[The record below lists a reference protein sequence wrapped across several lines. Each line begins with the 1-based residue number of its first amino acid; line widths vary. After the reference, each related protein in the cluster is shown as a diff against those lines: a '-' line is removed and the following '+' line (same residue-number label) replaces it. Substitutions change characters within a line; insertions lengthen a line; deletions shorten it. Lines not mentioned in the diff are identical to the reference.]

1 MEIVTRNK
9 ESKYIEDPLFYDIQ
23 KMMHLKV
30 GGLSYREIMH
40 REDIPFKSRILWSG
54 IENQFDSASDISV
67 VGAYIKA
74 LNFAELREVWCYRWR
89 IYPENE
95 GLVSV

>member
-1 MEIVTRNK
+1 VNCKRVST
-9 ESKYIEDPLFYDIQ
+9 YIEDPLFYDIQ

-30 GGLSYREIMH
+30 GGLSWIEIMH

-67 VGAYIKA
+67 VGAYIEA
-74 LNFAELREVWCYRWR
+74 LDFAELREVWCYRWR

-95 GLVSV
+95 GVVGS